1 MNLFDAMGLAD
12 KERIHSQFLFWF
24 FGLEK
29 NIVPDEVKRDFL
41 ITFLDTND
49 CGYKDFCSYT
59 EKSNI
64 DIIIT
69 SDKMALVIENKLKSS
84 QHSKQTFKYDEIFN
98 KLCAEYPKEFKREK
112 TIKVLLS
119 LIGERPESPE
129 WIPITFHKL
138 HEVFESIMPKLNSD
152 VPEVIIINE
161 YIKSIKKLIDTYDYF
176 IKNYYNFPHVF
187 EKDKKSNIK
196 EAENNEYIENL
207 GLRIIYQKGFY
218 TKIMEI
224 IKQSFKSNIFPNE
237 NKEFPKWRVAEERG
251 SALIQI
257 IFEYYFDK
265 KYFLGIQYQGASF
278 KINYQSSDYEKS
290 TTDEDGI
297 KFGIKAFK
305 EYLKNNK
312 TIFKKINLPTKH
324 ALISLSKKV
333 DKFEYSSFEDFCN
346 RFKKEIISAIPI
358 IDDLHSI
365 LSSN

>member
-1 MNLFDAMGLAD
+1 MNFFDAMGLAD

-24 FGLEK
+24 FRLEK

-41 ITFLDTND
+41 ITFLNDDD
-49 CGYKDFCSYT
+49 CGYKDFYSYT

-69 SDKMALVIENKLKSS
+69 SDKMALIIENKLKSS

-98 KLCAEYPKEFKREK
+98 ELCVEYPEFKREK

-119 LIGERPESPE
+119 LIDERPESPE

-138 HEVFESIMPKLNSD
+138 HEAFESIMPKLNND

-176 IKNYYNFPHVF
+176 LKNYYNFPQVF

-196 EAENNEYIENL
+196 EAENNEYIKNL

-218 TKIMEI
+218 TKTMEI
-224 IKQSFKSNIFPNE
+224 IEQSYKNNIFPYK
-237 NKEFPKWRVAEERG
+237 NKEFPEWRVGEERG
-251 SALIQI
+251 DALIQI
-257 IFEYYFDK
+257 IFEYYFEK
-265 KYFLGIQYQGASF
+265 KYFLGIQYQGNSF
-278 KINYQSSDYEKS
+278 KFNYQSSDYKKS
-290 TTDEDGI
+290 TTDEAEIKYGI
-297 KFGIKAFK
+297 TAFK
-305 EYLKNNK
+305 EYMKNNN

-333 DKFEYSSFEDFCN
+333 DKFEYSSFEDFCD
-346 RFKKEIISAIPI
+346 RFNEEIILAIPI
-358 IDDLHSI
+358 IESLHSI